1 MFLTASVFAPFSVGY
16 VNLSSA
22 DPHDPPIINPNSLS
36 SPTEVQVSVA
46 AIKRLREFAEA
57 SGVRVREVLPGPDVK
72 SDAEIEQW
80 VRDNAVNGYHAA
92 CSCESLWKHKN
103 KLTEVLP

>member
-22 DPHDPPIINPNSLS
+22 DPHDPPVINPNSLS

-57 SGVRVREVLPGPDVK
+57 SGVRVREVLPGPGVN

-92 CSCESLWKHKN
+92 CSCKPLETQEHI
-103 KLTEVLP
+103 TEVLL